1 MDLNVK
7 SKNKLLRDNKEE
19 YLLNFGSLPGQ
30 EKDTREISYIGK

>member
-19 YLLNFGSLPGQ
+19 YLNFEGLPGQ
-30 EKDTREISYIGK
+30 EKDTREISYIGQ